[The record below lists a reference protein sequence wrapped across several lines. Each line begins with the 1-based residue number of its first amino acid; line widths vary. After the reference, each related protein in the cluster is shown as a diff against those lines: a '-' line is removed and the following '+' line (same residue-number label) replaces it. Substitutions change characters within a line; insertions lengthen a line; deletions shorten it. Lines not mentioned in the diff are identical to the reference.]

1 MALGASDDDE
11 AMPVP
16 DRSAAGDSAG
26 PARSRHIQDRRQ
38 REREQAFL
46 REPRGAA
53 AQRAG
58 SSRIRQPS
66 PTGTEV
72 SPITDCPSREPPPA
86 GQGQHALVAHASAGD
101 SGRDDVG
108 TEVSLDCGHD
118 DTGAEV
124 SREHTQAGESGGQG
138 ASPGG
143 ARVGPRC
150 CLLCFVCSCACC
162 LFMPNA
168 GALGAGEG
176 WQASTSVSL
185 MVLRTCI
192 LLHYTRACEHGFACM
207 LCLCCACLTV
217 IMIMYAGACACV
229 CARTCVCGWECVHVC
244 DTLLHR
250 SPRKRRREEHQ
261 VVEPD
266 GRRKTPVSS
275 VAGAGGKGGGTH
287 S

>member
-1 MALGASDDDE
+1 MIQGLRCLGNTRKQE
-11 AMPVP
+11 NL
-16 DRSAAGDSAG
+16 AAKG
-26 PARSRHIQDRRQ
+26 
-38 REREQAFL
+38 L
-46 REPRGAA
+46 R
-53 AQRAG
+53 
-58 SSRIRQPS
+58 
-66 PTGTEV
+66 
-72 SPITDCPSREPPPA
+72 
-86 GQGQHALVAHASAGD
+86 
-101 SGRDDVG
+101 
-108 TEVSLDCGHD
+108 
-118 DTGAEV
+118 
-124 SREHTQAGESGGQG
+124 QAGHGSG
-138 ASPGG
+138 PG
-143 ARVGPRC
+143 V
-150 CLLCFVCSCACC
+150 ACC
-162 LFMPNA
+162 ALCAPVLVVCLCPNA

-229 CARTCVCGWECVHVC
+229 CARTCVCGWECVHVR

>member
-1 MALGASDDDE
+1 MHTRSGERTQVEVDRSGSEADSGQGDGSVALGDSDDDE

-58 SSRIRQPS
+58 SSRSRQPS

-162 LFMPNA
+162 LFNA
-168 GALGAGEG
+168 PMLGHWVRVKDGKH
-176 WQASTSVSL
+176 
-185 MVLRTCI
+185 LRRC
-192 LLHYTRACEHGFACM
+192 R
-207 LCLCCACLTV
+207 
-217 IMIMYAGACACV
+217 
-229 CARTCVCGWECVHVC
+229 
-244 DTLLHR
+244 
-250 SPRKRRREEHQ
+250 
-261 VVEPD
+261 
-266 GRRKTPVSS
+266 
-275 VAGAGGKGGGTH
+275 
-287 S
+287 